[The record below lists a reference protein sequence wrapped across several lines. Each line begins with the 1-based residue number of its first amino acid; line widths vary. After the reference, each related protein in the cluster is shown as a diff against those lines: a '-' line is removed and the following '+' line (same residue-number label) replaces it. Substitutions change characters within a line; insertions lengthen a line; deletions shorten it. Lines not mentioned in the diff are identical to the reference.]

1 MTIKY
6 LKKATKT
13 ASTDDTKTKEIVQ
26 NLLKELEKSK
36 EEGCKELTK
45 KFDKYDGEIIVSKEK
60 IEEIKKKLD
69 QKTKDDIRFSYDRV
83 KKFAEAQLK
92 NYGQDF
98 EVELSNG
105 LYAGQKLVPVNTAG
119 CYIPGGRYAHIA
131 SAVMSVT
138 TAKVAG
144 VKNIIA
150 CSPPKENIGAHPSI
164 IYTADLCGA
173 DVILNLGGVP
183 AIAAMTYGLFG
194 NAPAD
199 ILVGPGNQFVAEA
212 KRILFGKVGIDL
224 FAGPTE
230 IGIIADETADPEIVA
245 VDLVGQAE
253 HGYNSPAWLYTTSQ
267 KLADTVMKRVP
278 ELIDELPEVPRLSAE
293 AAWRD
298 YGEVILCDTNEEMVK
313 VSDDYAPEHLE
324 LQTKNLK
331 WFAMPAVAGMALDL
345 GGIQYTAAPSNGFYM
360 GTEIGSLNLSDKRRY
375 NILPMVAKMMELDV
389 SEERTLW
396 RDKALVEVNI
406 AVLYSFKKQGV
417 RMLDHH
423 ALSEFFMRFNEEEEK
438 MVVDQPT
445 EHRQE
450 SIVHTVSDT
459 VMESCAPLMQLM
471 VTLVVRIWPLE
482 YWSPPVMSLCCRG
495 QWMMWRVHREESGG
509 KKRGE
514 KRKTNASSVFRFPT
528 CLFQEMRKIDTR
540 CPQIATLCGLNDH
553 KASLTSRLVLCCC
566 CSTQTLQTPQRLLLP
581 FPATCSFWIAP
592 PRLSHAL
599 VLWRN
604 FVFQRTISAT

>member
-60 IEEIKKKLD
+60 IEDIKKKLD

-267 KLADTVMKRVP
+267 KLANAVMKRVP
-278 ELIDELPEVPRLSAE
+278 ELIEELPEVPRLSAE

-331 WFAMPAVAGMALDL
+331 WFHEKLKN
-345 GGIQYTAAPSNGFYM
+345 Y
-360 GTEIGSLNLSDKRRY
+360 GSLFIGEETTVAYGDKCSGT
-375 NILPMVAKMMELDV
+375 NHILPTKGAGKYTGGLFVGKFIK
-389 SEERTLW
+389 TL
-396 RDKALVEVNI
+396 
-406 AVLYSFKKQGV
+406 S
-417 RMLDHH
+417 
-423 ALSEFFMRFNEEEEK
+423 
-438 MVVDQPT
+438 
-445 EHRQE
+445 
-450 SIVHTVSDT
+450 
-459 VMESCAPLMQLM
+459 
-471 VTLVVRIWPLE
+471 
-482 YWSPPVMSLCCRG
+482 
-495 QWMMWRVHREESGG
+495 
-509 KKRGE
+509 
-514 KRKTNASSVFRFPT
+514 
-528 CLFQEMRKIDTR
+528 
-540 CPQIATLCGLNDH
+540 
-553 KASLTSRLVLCCC
+553 
-566 CSTQTLQTPQRLLLP
+566 
-581 FPATCSFWIAP
+581 
-592 PRLSHAL
+592 
-599 VLWRN
+599 
-604 FVFQRTISAT
+604 FQRMTKESTKEVGAAAARISRYEGMEAHARTGDVRLRKYGYSN

>member
-26 NLLKELEKSK
+26 KLLNELEKSK
-36 EEGCKELTK
+36 EVGCKELTK

-253 HGYNSPAWLYTTSQ
+253 HGYNSPAWLYTTNL
-267 KLADTVMKRVP
+267 KLADAVMKRVP
-278 ELIDELPEVPRLSAE
+278 ELINELPEVPRLSAE

-331 WFAMPAVAGMALDL
+331 WFHEKLKN
-345 GGIQYTAAPSNGFYM
+345 Y
-360 GTEIGSLNLSDKRRY
+360 GSLFIGEETTVAYGDKCSGT
-375 NILPMVAKMMELDV
+375 NHILPTKGAGKYTGGLFVGKFIK
-389 SEERTLW
+389 TL
-396 RDKALVEVNI
+396 
-406 AVLYSFKKQGV
+406 S
-417 RMLDHH
+417 
-423 ALSEFFMRFNEEEEK
+423 
-438 MVVDQPT
+438 
-445 EHRQE
+445 
-450 SIVHTVSDT
+450 
-459 VMESCAPLMQLM
+459 
-471 VTLVVRIWPLE
+471 
-482 YWSPPVMSLCCRG
+482 
-495 QWMMWRVHREESGG
+495 
-509 KKRGE
+509 
-514 KRKTNASSVFRFPT
+514 
-528 CLFQEMRKIDTR
+528 
-540 CPQIATLCGLNDH
+540 
-553 KASLTSRLVLCCC
+553 
-566 CSTQTLQTPQRLLLP
+566 
-581 FPATCSFWIAP
+581 
-592 PRLSHAL
+592 
-599 VLWRN
+599 
-604 FVFQRTISAT
+604 FQRMTKESTKEVGAAAARISRYEGMEAHARTGDVRLKKYGYSN

>member
-26 NLLKELEKSK
+26 NLLRELEKSK

-45 KFDKYDGEIIVSKEK
+45 KFDKYEGEIIVSKEK
-60 IEEIKKKLD
+60 IEDIKKQLD
-69 QKTKDDIRFSYDRV
+69 QKTKDDIKFSYDRV

-267 KLADTVMKRVP
+267 KLADAVMKRVP

-331 WFAMPAVAGMALDL
+331 WFHERLKN
-345 GGIQYTAAPSNGFYM
+345 Y
-360 GTEIGSLNLSDKRRY
+360 GSLFIGEETTVAYGDKCSGT
-375 NILPMVAKMMELDV
+375 NHILPTKGAGKYTGGLFVGKFIK
-389 SEERTLW
+389 TL
-396 RDKALVEVNI
+396 
-406 AVLYSFKKQGV
+406 S
-417 RMLDHH
+417 
-423 ALSEFFMRFNEEEEK
+423 
-438 MVVDQPT
+438 
-445 EHRQE
+445 
-450 SIVHTVSDT
+450 
-459 VMESCAPLMQLM
+459 
-471 VTLVVRIWPLE
+471 
-482 YWSPPVMSLCCRG
+482 
-495 QWMMWRVHREESGG
+495 
-509 KKRGE
+509 
-514 KRKTNASSVFRFPT
+514 
-528 CLFQEMRKIDTR
+528 
-540 CPQIATLCGLNDH
+540 
-553 KASLTSRLVLCCC
+553 
-566 CSTQTLQTPQRLLLP
+566 
-581 FPATCSFWIAP
+581 
-592 PRLSHAL
+592 
-599 VLWRN
+599 
-604 FVFQRTISAT
+604 FQRMTKESTKEVGAAAARISRYEGMEAHARTGDVRLKKYGYSQK

>member
-60 IEEIKKKLD
+60 IEDIKKKLD

-267 KLADTVMKRVP
+267 KLADAVMKRVP
-278 ELIDELPEVPRLSAE
+278 ELIEELPEVPRLSAE

-298 YGEVILCDTNEEMVK
+298 YGEVVLCDTNEEMVK

-331 WFAMPAVAGMALDL
+331 WFHEKLKN
-345 GGIQYTAAPSNGFYM
+345 Y
-360 GTEIGSLNLSDKRRY
+360 GSLFIGEETTVAYGDKCSGT
-375 NILPMVAKMMELDV
+375 NHILPTKGAGKYTGGLFVGKFIK
-389 SEERTLW
+389 TL
-396 RDKALVEVNI
+396 
-406 AVLYSFKKQGV
+406 S
-417 RMLDHH
+417 
-423 ALSEFFMRFNEEEEK
+423 
-438 MVVDQPT
+438 
-445 EHRQE
+445 
-450 SIVHTVSDT
+450 
-459 VMESCAPLMQLM
+459 
-471 VTLVVRIWPLE
+471 
-482 YWSPPVMSLCCRG
+482 
-495 QWMMWRVHREESGG
+495 
-509 KKRGE
+509 
-514 KRKTNASSVFRFPT
+514 
-528 CLFQEMRKIDTR
+528 
-540 CPQIATLCGLNDH
+540 
-553 KASLTSRLVLCCC
+553 
-566 CSTQTLQTPQRLLLP
+566 
-581 FPATCSFWIAP
+581 
-592 PRLSHAL
+592 
-599 VLWRN
+599 
-604 FVFQRTISAT
+604 FQRMTKESTKEVGAAAARISRYEGMEAHARTGDVRLRKYGYSN

>member
-60 IEEIKKKLD
+60 IEDIKKKLD

-267 KLADTVMKRVP
+267 KLADAVMKRVP

-331 WFAMPAVAGMALDL
+331 WFHERLKN
-345 GGIQYTAAPSNGFYM
+345 Y
-360 GTEIGSLNLSDKRRY
+360 GSLFIGEETTVAYGDKCSGT
-375 NILPMVAKMMELDV
+375 NHILPTKGAGKYTGGLFVGKFIK
-389 SEERTLW
+389 TL
-396 RDKALVEVNI
+396 
-406 AVLYSFKKQGV
+406 S
-417 RMLDHH
+417 
-423 ALSEFFMRFNEEEEK
+423 
-438 MVVDQPT
+438 
-445 EHRQE
+445 
-450 SIVHTVSDT
+450 
-459 VMESCAPLMQLM
+459 
-471 VTLVVRIWPLE
+471 
-482 YWSPPVMSLCCRG
+482 
-495 QWMMWRVHREESGG
+495 
-509 KKRGE
+509 
-514 KRKTNASSVFRFPT
+514 
-528 CLFQEMRKIDTR
+528 
-540 CPQIATLCGLNDH
+540 
-553 KASLTSRLVLCCC
+553 
-566 CSTQTLQTPQRLLLP
+566 
-581 FPATCSFWIAP
+581 
-592 PRLSHAL
+592 
-599 VLWRN
+599 
-604 FVFQRTISAT
+604 FQRMTKESTKEVGAAAARISRYEGMEAHARTGDVRLRKYGYSN